1 MLKVV
6 FDTNVFVSALIFPKG
21 TVGSLFK
28 FAQKYK
34 LIVSLPLLEEIVQ
47 VLTHPKISKKYE
59 IDPGM
64 IQEMLIILKE
74 DSFLA
79 SPKKK
84 ITILSDSMD
93 NHLLSLAKES
103 KADFLVTGDKEILSL
118 KKIDSTKVLS
128 PFQFLQILKTK

>member
-6 FDTNVFVSALIFPKG
+6 FDTNVFVSALISTKG

-64 IQEMLIILKE
+64 IQEIVNNFKRR
-74 DSFLA
+74 FL
-79 SPKKK
+79 SGF
-84 ITILSDSMD
+84 S
-93 NHLLSLAKES
+93 
-103 KADFLVTGDKEILSL
+103 
-118 KKIDSTKVLS
+118 
-128 PFQFLQILKTK
+128 